1 MLHRE
6 TLSILCKA
14 NSLLPPRLLGQFK
27 NSFVHHISE
36 ETVEG
41 VDNLLLSEAV
51 DLPRCLSSG
60 TLSLQIRRVWK
71 EWTCEPQRL
80 LILGILATA
89 SIPFGSFLSSQLHV
103 ITMLAHENFQR
114 ENRIAM
120 LTIRIYSD
128 HQSPLLQLIWDRPRS
143 SPTPYGEGLKV
154 PQVVNVA
161 HSCTNKRSAKSRHS
175 KELSS
180 CSGGSF
186 SSCRMSRHN

>member
-71 EWTCEPQRL
+71 EWTCEPQGL
-80 LILGILATA
+80 LNLGFW
-89 SIPFGSFLSSQLHV
+89 PQPPFLSEASSAHNYIQLQCWHMK
-103 ITMLAHENFQR
+103 TSNEK
-114 ENRIAM
+114 
-120 LTIRIYSD
+120 TG
-128 HQSPLLQLIWDRPRS
+128 SP
-143 SPTPYGEGLKV
+143 
-154 PQVVNVA
+154 
-161 HSCTNKRSAKSRHS
+161 C
-175 KELSS
+175 
-180 CSGGSF
+180 
-186 SSCRMSRHN
+186 